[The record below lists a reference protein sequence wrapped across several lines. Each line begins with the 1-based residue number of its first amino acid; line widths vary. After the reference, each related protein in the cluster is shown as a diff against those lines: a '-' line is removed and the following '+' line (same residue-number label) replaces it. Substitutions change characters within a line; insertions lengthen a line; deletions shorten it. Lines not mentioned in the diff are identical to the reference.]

1 VDKTTAGQKGSG
13 GLQDVELKRRV
24 GGIYGGGG
32 GGGGRE
38 KEREGKEDDDRLKH
52 FWSIGFWSIGSQPGA
67 NCVFEPLASWQFG
80 MCGPRSLCALEEATV
95 LPFHILADTPQQPP
109 HTQSWPQSIL
119 FFITTAFSK
128 NLSSFPTPNINP
140 PPPCPIPTSTPR
152 SD

>member
-13 GLQDVELKRRV
+13 SLQDVEMKRMV

-32 GGGGRE
+32 GGGGGE

-52 FWSIGFWSIGSQPGA
+52 FWSIAQRSAGA
-67 NCVFEPLASWQFG
+67 NCFFIFEALASIDENRFTYQVDINH
-80 MCGPRSLCALEEATV
+80 A
-95 LPFHILADTPQQPP
+95 
-109 HTQSWPQSIL
+109 QSWPQSIL
-119 FFITTAFSK
+119 FFQTLKPTFSK